1 MNNSPC
7 MQSPSFT
14 DNRVLIVA
22 TATVMEMRA
31 AFPGLSRHVPE
42 EHQWKRLN
50 SPQGGGQGRPGKNL
64 VLLVT
69 GVGPVNAGIALGR
82 LLGSLSPGSSRDAPE
97 PVGVLNLGVAGAF
110 SLERLP
116 LKTAVVVSEEVWPE
130 YGLLTAS
137 GLDPKGIGLAQ
148 GKKDG
153 EPVWDRLRLTPE
165 NDARQ
170 MGLDL
175 SGLTKAAGLTVAGVS
190 GTPERAEALR
200 TRYTCDIETM
210 EGFALA
216 WACSLDRVPF
226 VQVRTISN
234 LVGSRDAAHWDLNG
248 AKQRLA
254 PVASALL
261 GDIEGTAC
269 PN

>member
-1 MNNSPC
+1 
-7 MQSPSFT
+7 MQSTSFAT
-14 DNRVLIVA
+14 SHTLIVA
-22 TATVMEMRA
+22 TATAMEMRA
-31 AFPGLSRHVPE
+31 ALPGLSRHVPM
-42 EHQWKRLN
+42 EHEWNRL
-50 SPQGGGQGRPGKNL
+50 SVPTGGLHGRHWEVL

-82 LLGSLSPGSSRDAPE
+82 LLGSLSPDSLRGAPE

-110 SLERLP
+110 SLKRLP
-116 LKTAVVVSEEVWPE
+116 LETAVVVTDEIWPE
-130 YGLLTAS
+130 YGLLKAS

-148 GKKDG
+148 GKAGG

-165 NDARQ
+165 SCARQ
-170 MGLDL
+170 IGLDI
-175 SGLTKAAGLTVAGVS
+175 SGLTKAVGLTVAGVS

-200 TRYTCDIETM
+200 TRYACDIETM

-216 WACSLDRVPF
+216 WACSLARVPF
-226 VQVRTISN
+226 VQARTISN
-234 LVGSRDAAHWDLNG
+234 LVGSRDAAHWDLNR

-261 GDIEGTAC
+261 GDIEATAC

>member
-1 MNNSPC
+1 
-7 MQSPSFT
+7 MQSSSFAAKH
-14 DNRVLIVA
+14 VLIVA
-22 TATVMEMRA
+22 TATAMEMRA
-31 AFPGLSRHVPE
+31 AFPGLSRHVPM
-42 EHQWKRLN
+42 EHQWSRLN
-50 SPQGGGQGRPGKNL
+50 VPQEDRQERPWKDL
-64 VLLVT
+64 ILLVT
-69 GVGPVNAGIALGR
+69 GVGPVNAGIALGH
-82 LLGSLSPGSSRDAPE
+82 LLGSLSAGSSRGAPE
-97 PVGVLNLGVAGAF
+97 PVGVLNLGVAGTF
-110 SLERLP
+110 SLKRLP
-116 LKTAVVVSEEVWPE
+116 LKTAVVVTEEVWPE

-200 TRYTCDIETM
+200 TRYACDIETM

-216 WACSLDRVPF
+216 WACSQARVPF

-234 LVGSRDAAHWDLNG
+234 LAGSRDAAHWDLNT

>member
-1 MNNSPC
+1 
-7 MQSPSFT
+7 MQSPSFAT
-14 DNRVLIVA
+14 KRILIVA

-31 AFPGLSRHVPE
+31 AFPGLSRHVPV
-42 EHQWKRLN
+42 EHAWSRLGV
-50 SPQGGGQGRPGKNL
+50 SKGGLQGRPCGEL
-64 VLLVT
+64 ILLVT
-69 GVGPVNAGIALGR
+69 GVGPVNAGISLGR
-82 LLGSLSPGSSRDAPE
+82 LLGSLSTGSSGNASE

-116 LKTAVVVSEEVWPE
+116 LGTTVVTTKEIWPE

-137 GLDPKGIGLAQ
+137 ELDPRGIGLAQ
-148 GKKDG
+148 GKADG

-165 NDARQ
+165 SCARQ
-170 MGLDL
+170 MGLDI
-175 SGLTKAAGLTVAGVS
+175 SGLTKAVGLTVAGVS

-200 TRYTCDIETM
+200 TRYACDIETM

-216 WACSLDRVPF
+216 WTCSLIRVPF

-254 PVASALL
+254 LVASALL
-261 GDIEGTAC
+261 GDIEGTPC

>member
-1 MNNSPC
+1 
-7 MQSPSFT
+7 MQSTSFT
-14 DNRVLIVA
+14 DNRTLIVS

-31 AFPGLSRHVPE
+31 AFPGLSRHVPV
-42 EHQWKRLN
+42 EHEWNQLTV
-50 SPQGGGQGRPGKNL
+50 PQGGLQGRLWEEL

-82 LLGSLSPGSSRDAPE
+82 LLGRLSAASPGGASE
-97 PVGVLNLGVAGAF
+97 PIGVLNLGVAGAF

-116 LKTAVVVSEEVWPE
+116 LKTAVVVTEEIWPE

-148 GKKDG
+148 GKADG

-165 NDARQ
+165 SCARQ
-170 MGLDL
+170 MGLDI
-175 SGLTKAAGLTVAGVS
+175 SGLSKAVGLTVAGVS

-200 TRYTCDIETM
+200 TRYAYDIETM

-216 WACSLDRVPF
+216 WACSLARVPF
-226 VQVRTISN
+226 VQARTISN
-234 LVGSRDAAHWDLNG
+234 LVGSRDAANWDLNG

-254 PVASALL
+254 LVASALL
-261 GDIEGTAC
+261 GDIEETPC

>member
-1 MNNSPC
+1 
-7 MQSPSFT
+7 MQSTSFAAKRT
-14 DNRVLIVA
+14 LILA
-22 TATVMEMRA
+22 TATAMEMRA
-31 AFPGLSRHVPE
+31 ALPGLSRHVPV
-42 EHQWKRLN
+42 EHEWNRLSV
-50 SPQGGGQGRPGKNL
+50 SPGGLQGRPWEEL

-82 LLGSLSPGSSRDAPE
+82 LLGSLSTGSLRDAPE

-116 LKTAVVVSEEVWPE
+116 LGTAVVVTEEVWPE
-130 YGLLTAS
+130 YGLLAAS

-148 GKKDG
+148 GKVDG

-165 NDARQ
+165 SCARQ
-170 MGLDL
+170 MGLNI
-175 SGLTKAAGLTVAGVS
+175 SGLTRAVGLTVAGVS

-200 TRYTCDIETM
+200 TKYSCDIETM

-216 WACSLDRVPF
+216 WACSLARVPF
-226 VQVRTISN
+226 VQARTVSN
-234 LVGSRDAAHWDLNG
+234 LVGSRDAAHWNLNR